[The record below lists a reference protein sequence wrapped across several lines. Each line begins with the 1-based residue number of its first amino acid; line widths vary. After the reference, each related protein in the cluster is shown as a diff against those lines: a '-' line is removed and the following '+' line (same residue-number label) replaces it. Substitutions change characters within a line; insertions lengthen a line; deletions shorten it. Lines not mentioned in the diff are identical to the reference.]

1 MLKRFMSSNALFT
14 RQLQSQLLLRKSFI
28 NSLQLQWFKIQHLF
42 TTKIVLLFAPPVL
55 HLYTSVHRDMPRN

>member
-14 RQLQSQLLLRKSFI
+14 RQLLLRKSFI

-55 HLYTSVHRDMPRN
+55 HLYTSVHRDMLRN